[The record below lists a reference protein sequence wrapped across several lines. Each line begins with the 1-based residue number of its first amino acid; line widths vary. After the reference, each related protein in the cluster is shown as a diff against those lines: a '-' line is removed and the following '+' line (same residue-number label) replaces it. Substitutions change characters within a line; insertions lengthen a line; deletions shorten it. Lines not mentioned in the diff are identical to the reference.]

1 MILLLVPL
9 CIALFITGCGGPKI
23 DIDDSS
29 YGFVQYIAYDK
40 YEPDEIKI
48 YDTEYLGIVKGN
60 YEKEYVANWLRGITY
75 AVDEDGQLYT
85 YNIVTDDKG
94 NISLKCEPLGIAGV
108 KEHFLVQ
115 DNWYISTEDGT
126 IYEKIYDDFDDNI
139 FEKVLSNVSE
149 YRLYEYKEEY
159 EGQFEGIPRCYNA
172 SALTNDSRLYVWG
185 INWQG
190 QIGNGECGYNFA
202 LYQNSD
208 KFYDPYPVL
217 ENVREYRIDVSEKN
231 YYKCAAI
238 TLNDELYVWGAL
250 PRIKDT
256 ITVNIGGGQSV
267 DKQIEEENPAQKE
280 YSPVKKLD
288 NVHDFDFK
296 ENGLLAMTND
306 GQEIFITEAPSV
318 PDGETGA
325 NYRNTRSR
333 QNCWDP
339 VFDSVMISLKGIYDG
354 NEVQQ
359 IYGII
364 ENNMDITWYN
374 CRLTFL
380 LYDEN
385 GEPIDQIFVFVGY
398 TDIGERNEFSTDMS
412 DSLFMYNA
420 SQFELIEVA
429 PNVVH

>member
-1 MILLLVPL
+1 M
-9 CIALFITGCGGPKI
+9 
-23 DIDDSS
+23 
-29 YGFVQYIAYDK
+29 
-40 YEPDEIKI
+40 
-48 YDTEYLGIVKGN
+48 
-60 YEKEYVANWLRGITY
+60 
-75 AVDEDGQLYT
+75 
-85 YNIVTDDKG
+85 
-94 NISLKCEPLGIAGV
+94 
-108 KEHFLVQ
+108 VQ

-256 ITVNIGGGQSV
+256 ITVNIGGGQLDYSMLTCWILTGIILKSFSV
-267 DKQIEEENPAQKE
+267 FVYGIPDISMKYGNMKRIKQ
-280 YSPVKKLD
+280 KK
-288 NVHDFDFK
+288 
-296 ENGLLAMTND
+296 
-306 GQEIFITEAPSV
+306 SV
-318 PDGETGA
+318 P
-325 NYRNTRSR
+325 
-333 QNCWDP
+333 
-339 VFDSVMISLKGIYDG
+339 
-354 NEVQQ
+354 
-359 IYGII
+359 
-364 ENNMDITWYN
+364 NMSKVEY
-374 CRLTFL
+374 
-380 LYDEN
+380 
-385 GEPIDQIFVFVGY
+385 
-398 TDIGERNEFSTDMS
+398 
-412 DSLFMYNA
+412 
-420 SQFELIEVA
+420 
-429 PNVVH
+429 